1 MTATFSL
8 LPLMVILMMMKTTW
22 SPNFSFRIHI
32 RRSESR
38 VESSSS
44 SFRLIYSFRTTFTL
58 LLLPDARCF
67 VAPPN
72 QEGSTE

>member
-8 LPLMVILMMMKTTW
+8 LPLLMLMMMKTTW

-32 RRSESR
+32 RRR
-38 VESSSS
+38 VESSSSSS